1 MVMSLWPHF
10 LAYPVRLSKPT
21 RRLALIETLR
31 YRIYRVDPETTRSN
45 EFCHCSNVYL
55 RTLSAWVSTLVNYR
69 ARASEEG
76 NDIGRV
82 RPSVSLF
89 FRPLFFRSNFW
100 TAWPLTLD
108 CFMFMD
114 YDQWPYSSLGIKNQ
128 GHTSRSKVK
137 GWVSRDGSAVGLT
150 SILDRRQFLNRVAW
164 TQCMDA
170 DYCYR
175 CLCVCCWSQQ
185 KKPNRSRCRLG

>member
-1 MVMSLWPHF
+1 MFICVHCQHECPRWLITERALARKVMISSVSVPPSVCSSVRFSSTLTFEPPDLWP
-10 LAYPVRLSKPT
+10 
-21 RRLALIETLR
+21 
-31 YRIYRVDPETTRSN
+31 
-45 EFCHCSNVYL
+45 
-55 RTLSAWVSTLVNYR
+55 
-69 ARASEEG
+69 
-76 NDIGRV
+76 
-82 RPSVSLF
+82 
-89 FRPLFFRSNFW
+89 
-100 TAWPLTLD
+100 LD

-114 YDQWPYSSLGIKNQ
+114 YDQWPYSSPGIKNQ

-137 GWVSRDGSAVGLT
+137 GSVSRDGSAVGLT

-185 KKPNRSRCRLG
+185 KAEPIEVPLGVIDSDEPKEP